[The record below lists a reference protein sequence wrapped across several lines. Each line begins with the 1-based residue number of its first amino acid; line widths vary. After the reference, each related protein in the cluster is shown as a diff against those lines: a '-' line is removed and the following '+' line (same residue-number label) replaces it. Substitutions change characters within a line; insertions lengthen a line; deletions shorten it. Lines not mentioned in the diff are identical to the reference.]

1 MGFEKDEGQG
11 DAWLEKA
18 SDIKY
23 NHNWRS
29 AIKDLSWFDLSD
41 YFIPLATIGKQ
52 RNIPAALNL
61 VALEYL
67 DKEDNTKLPY
77 EPSTALEYFRRAL
90 KILQDDLNFHS
101 SVSYP
106 LVKNYGYSE
115 HQQDLQNIYF
125 SIAICYQALNKQE
138 ISKETRAIYEKISL
152 TIYFWLMK
160 LDMKSMGAFYLIS
173 LR

>member
-1 MGFEKDEGQG
+1 M
-11 DAWLEKA
+11 
-18 SDIKY
+18 
-23 NHNWRS
+23 
-29 AIKDLSWFDLSD
+29 SWFDLSD

-106 LVKNYGYSE
+106 LVKIMVIA
-115 HQQDLQNIYF
+115 NINKIYKIF
-125 SIAICYQALNKQE
+125 ILALL
-138 ISKETRAIYEKISL
+138 SATRH
-152 TIYFWLMK
+152 
-160 LDMKSMGAFYLIS
+160 
-173 LR
+173 